1 MNNNTLKKFVEAGY
15 KKKSEAKQIDDY
27 ILDEE
32 LSTKRNKVY
41 YNPTTG
47 KAIHTIAGTDSAY
60 DWTNNALIPL
70 GMHEYSNR
78 YKNSESIQKKV
89 NKKYGASNVDLVSH
103 SQSGNIAENLANKNL
118 VGGANTTLNPAI
130 IGSHNKNI
138 KVVKSAFDPVSLLT
152 NTNKNDNIVTPKS
165 FNPIVE
171 HSTNILDKTQD
182 NVFQPVT
189 DAFQPVTDVANK
201 TQKKI
206 NKFFGFGIRPL
217 KKSNVNK
224 SMKDKYDSDSSSD
237 DEMEGCGIDE
247 QKILKKMGSLHKDIA
262 KLHQKHGV
270 KKSVI
275 KGFKM
280 LGMGIINGCGKINS
294 ILDNDDGTP
303 YEPSNSI
310 ELYTPE
316 QEASYKSYM
325 SKYKSGRGVSK
336 QAKWDS
342 MPRYDPNNPV
352 YTTMPQGTVSAPIK
366 IKGGAMPRY
375 DPYNPVYTTMPVNR
389 TPKKFKFEGGEL
401 FSTAGFDKKGGRD
414 GMTKQETK
422 EKQDRQNYSDTE
434 KKKDAKLALAVL
446 GNSGYSIKGYGANG
460 KMLKNAAANA
470 TAGLISSGSARAI
483 HEMDTRGKKGAGFKK
498 GSQEAKDHMARIR
511 AMRKTK

>member
-41 YNPTTG
+41 YNPNTG
-47 KAIHTIAGTDSAY
+47 RAIHTIAGTDSAF

-70 GMHEYSNR
+70 GMHEYTNR

-130 IGSHNKNI
+130 IGNHNKNI
-138 KVVKSAFDPVSLLT
+138 KVVKSAFDPVSVLT
-152 NTNKNDNIVTPKS
+152 NTNKNDTLVTPKS

-182 NVFQPVT
+182 SVFKPVT
-189 DAFQPVTDVANK
+189 DAFQPVTDVAHK
-201 TQKKI
+201 TQKKF
-206 NKFFGFGIRPL
+206 NKMFGFGVKPL

-237 DEMEGCGIDE
+237 EEMEGMGIDE

-275 KGFKM
+275 KGFKA
-280 LGMGIINGCGKINS
+280 LGMGIINGCGDFGGNDGKSHTQGNDINFRDKKSGIKAAKFVLGSQGYGINMPPDTGPRLAVMPQPTQKQMKADLARLKGTGPLTRYRESQKDVTTQDWINS
-294 ILDNDDGTP
+294 GIEAQKILD
-303 YEPSNSI
+303 
-310 ELYTPE
+310 
-316 QEASYKSYM
+316 
-325 SKYKSGRGVSK
+325 SGRV
-336 QAKWDS
+336 
-342 MPRYDPNNPV
+342 
-352 YTTMPQGTVSAPIK
+352 
-366 IKGGAMPRY
+366 
-375 DPYNPVYTTMPVNR
+375 
-389 TPKKFKFEGGEL
+389 
-401 FSTAGFDKKGGRD
+401 
-414 GMTKQETK
+414 
-422 EKQDRQNYSDTE
+422 
-434 KKKDAKLALAVL
+434 
-446 GNSGYSIKGYGANG
+446 KGYGATG

-470 TAGLISSGSARAI
+470 TAGLISSGANRAI
-483 HEMDTRGKKGAGFKK
+483 YEMDKQGKKGSGFKK

>member
-32 LSTKRNKVY
+32 LSTKRDKVY

-47 KAIHTIAGTDSAY
+47 RAVHTIAGTDSAY

-70 GMHEYSNR
+70 GMHEYTNR

-130 IGSHNKNI
+130 IGNHNKNI

-152 NTNKNDNIVTPKS
+152 NTNKNDNVVTPKS

-182 NVFQPVT
+182 SVFKPVT
-189 DAFQPVTDVANK
+189 DAFQPVTDVAHK
-201 TQKKI
+201 TQKKF
-206 NKFFGFGIRPL
+206 NKLFGFGVKPL

-224 SMKDKYDSDSSSD
+224 RMKDKYDSDSSSD

-275 KGFKM
+275 KGFKA
-280 LGMGIINGCGKINS
+280 LGMGIINGCGKLNLPPDTGPRLAVMPPSTQKQMKADLARLKGTGPLTDYRESQKDVTRQDYIDSGIEVAN
-294 ILDNDDGTP
+294 ILN
-303 YEPSNSI
+303 
-310 ELYTPE
+310 
-316 QEASYKSYM
+316 
-325 SKYKSGRGVSK
+325 SGRV
-336 QAKWDS
+336 
-342 MPRYDPNNPV
+342 
-352 YTTMPQGTVSAPIK
+352 
-366 IKGGAMPRY
+366 
-375 DPYNPVYTTMPVNR
+375 
-389 TPKKFKFEGGEL
+389 
-401 FSTAGFDKKGGRD
+401 
-414 GMTKQETK
+414 
-422 EKQDRQNYSDTE
+422 
-434 KKKDAKLALAVL
+434 
-446 GNSGYSIKGYGANG
+446 KGYGATS
-460 KMLKNAAANA
+460 KMLKKAAADA
-470 TAGLISSGSARAI
+470 AAGLIYSGSNRAI
-483 HEMDTRGKKGAGFKK
+483 HEMDTQGKKGAGFKK
-498 GSQEAKDHMARIR
+498 GSQAAKDHMARIR
-511 AMRKTK
+511 AMRKTKN

>member
-1 MNNNTLKKFVEAGY
+1 
-15 KKKSEAKQIDDY
+15 
-27 ILDEE
+27 
-32 LSTKRNKVY
+32 
-41 YNPTTG
+41 
-47 KAIHTIAGTDSAY
+47 
-60 DWTNNALIPL
+60 
-70 GMHEYSNR
+70 MHEYSNR

-130 IGSHNKNI
+130 IGSHNKDI

-152 NTNKNDNIVTPKS
+152 NTNKNDTIVTPKS

-182 NVFQPVT
+182 SVFKPVT

-206 NKFFGFGIRPL
+206 NKFFGFGIKPL
-217 KKSNVNK
+217 KKGNVNK

-237 DEMEGCGIDE
+237 DGMEGCGIDE
-247 QKILKKMGSLHKDIA
+247 QKILKKMGALHKDIA

-303 YEPSNSI
+303 YDASNSGV

-352 YTTMPQGTVSAPIK
+352 YTTMPQSRGRGVSKQSKWDSMPRYDPNNPVYTTMPQGTVSAPIK
-366 IKGGAMPRY
+366 IKGG
-375 DPYNPVYTTMPVNR
+375 
-389 TPKKFKFEGGEL
+389 
-401 FSTAGFDKKGGRD
+401 
-414 GMTKQETK
+414 
-422 EKQDRQNYSDTE
+422 
-434 KKKDAKLALAVL
+434 
-446 GNSGYSIKGYGANG
+446 GANG

-470 TAGLISSGSARAI
+470 TAGLISSGAARAI